1 MNDLVVSSA
10 VRSLMLV
17 EDKEDKELLLFVG
30 IKKKKKKR
38 VKEKKFLNIREGT
51 KLKYPKL

>member
-10 VRSLMLV
+10 MRYLTVV

-30 IKKKKKKR
+30 IQKKKKR
-38 VKEKKFLNIREGT
+38 SKEKKF
-51 KLKYPKL
+51 